1 MELLLKD
8 LIKRILQEI
17 GEDPSREGLQNT
29 PERVEKSLKF
39 LTSGYWVKVDN
50 SGTLSITDATPTD
63 PGTVYNLNSGANLIS
78 FPFEGSIG
86 ISAGIPD
93 DAETVFTGV
102 IGEGVAASQ
111 IAPGTW
117 VGSLSEWQG
126 TKGYWAK
133 TEVGVTFIFNAP
145 GSMRMDSFLEESPYE
160 YAQSTEQ
167 AFYFVEDV
175 VGADYGDWILAYN
188 NNELV
193 GAREWNGMYTDIPA
207 MGNDGSIETSG
218 YCNVGDV
225 PTFYLVKEY
234 TGEQIELSGS
244 LSGWSSNAIYTVDS
258 LVEVVVPDAV
268 TLSPA
273 YPNPFNPETTIEYSV
288 DVSGMVELAIYD
300 INGRLVSTL
309 YSGLL
314 SSGDYAAVWD
324 ASSQPSGLYVAQLTS
339 GNTVQTT
346 KLVLLK

>member
-1 MELLLKD
+1 MNDADGDLVCNELEILGCTDSEALNYDPNATDDDGTCEYSSTVDYSID
-8 LIKRILQEI
+8 LH
-17 GEDPSREGLQNT
+17 
-29 PERVEKSLKF
+29 
-39 LTSGYWVKVDN
+39 Y
-50 SGTLSITDATPTD
+50 
-63 PGTVYNLNSGANLIS
+63 GANLIS
-78 FPFEGSIG
+78 FW
-86 ISAGIPD
+86 AIPED
-93 DAETVFTGV
+93 NSVANVMSSLGTNATGV

-314 SSGDYAAVWD
+314 SSGNYTAVWD
-324 ASSQPSGLYVAQLTS
+324 ASSQPSGLYIAQLTS